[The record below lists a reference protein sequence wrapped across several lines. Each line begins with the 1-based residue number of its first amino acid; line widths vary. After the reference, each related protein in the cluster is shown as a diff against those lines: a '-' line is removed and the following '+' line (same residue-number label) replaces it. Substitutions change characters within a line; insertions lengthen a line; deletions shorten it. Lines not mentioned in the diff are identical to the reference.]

1 VAALALLAV
10 ALGAAG
16 PAADAPAAPL
26 PVFVSILPQAWFV
39 QRIGGPYV
47 DVGVLVGAGQSPHAF
62 DPTPR
67 QVTRLAQA
75 RIFFRIG
82 WPFEKELL
90 RKAEAVNPNLIVI
103 DTREGVPL
111 RWMTPAEADADA
123 GSEKVSGT
131 LSRRVPDTFSD
142 TGRAP
147 PGDAENPAAGGR
159 AGQPD
164 PHSWLNPRL
173 AKVQAAT
180 IEKAL
185 AAADPAHADAFRKNL
200 AALLEDLD
208 RLDARLREV
217 LAPLKGKAFFV
228 YHPAFGYF
236 ADAYGLVQV
245 PVEIEG
251 KEPGAR
257 QLAALVARAKAD
269 GVRILFVQPQFSARS
284 AGAVAEA
291 IGGAVIPMDPLA
303 GDYAA
308 NLLDMAGKIRQA
320 LGAEKK

>member
-1 VAALALLAV
+1 MAALALLSV

-16 PAADAPAAPL
+16 PAADAPTAPL

-39 QRIGGPYV
+39 ERIGGPYV

-75 RIFFRIG
+75 RIFLRIG

-123 GSEKVSGT
+123 N
-131 LSRRVPDTFSD
+131 
-142 TGRAP
+142 GRTP
-147 PGDAENPAAGGR
+147 PGAADQAAAGAADHPAAGR
-159 AGQPD
+159 AGDPD

-269 GVRILFVQPQFSARS
+269 GVRIIFVQPQFSARS
-284 AGAVAEA
+284 ARAVAEA